1 MYFLL
6 DKDYAVN
13 NVTRCIGISEKGFT
27 QEDIESAKLK
37 FNSKDVVIYEG
48 DDIPHYIEYDAIT
61 NTIKEGVAPLDESVY
76 LETLAEQVNEGE
88 KIFDEA
94 VIVEPNIFYFYI
106 DKNIADTE
114 FISENIATFN
124 QPLLNPDKYLGKES
138 YLIVGKEMPYY
149 ITIEDGAVR
158 EATEYERYKRGQYI
172 LRENE
177 VEYNNNLITLEE
189 GWYIQDNELI
199 KIEKPLDMVKPVF
212 NEKTHIWV
220 ETVTQEELQEKYFSL
235 IKKYKTEILETGY
248 IYVDSSQVNHQQKCR
263 DKDLALLGNAIAAH
277 GDIVAMGKKDFK
289 TSWSFNDDDVLEMEL
304 EELKV
309 LRFRG
314 AIFIQ
319 ALFNIEAE
327 LKSQDSNIN
336 LTKQNFI
343 DLINKNSD
351 VKCWTE

>member
-13 NVTRCIGISEKGFT
+13 NVTRCIGISQKGFT

-48 DDIPHYIEYDAIT
+48 DDIPHYIEYDAVT

-88 KIFDEA
+88 KIFDEE

-106 DKNIADTE
+106 DKIIADTE
-114 FISENIATFN
+114 HISENLATFN

-138 YLIVGKEMPYY
+138 YLIKGKEMPYY
-149 ITIEDGAVR
+149 ITIENGSVR

-199 KIEKPLDMVKPVF
+199 KIEKPLDMVKSVF
-212 NEKTHIWV
+212 NKETCKWEETATEEEISKYIGDLVTSLLYQALDKGCEVMVDGEKHLQSLSDDKRKALNERISGFNLAKELGQDITHIAWPFKDDATD
-220 ETVTQEELQEKYFSL
+220 TVVMTVDNFKRMALYCLGYGEKCYIAAELLKAKRKVNSTIDDFY
-235 IKKYKTEILETGY
+235 TE
-248 IYVDSSQVNHQQKCR
+248 
-263 DKDLALLGNAIAAH
+263 LANVGSISLGN
-277 GDIVAMGKKDFK
+277 
-289 TSWSFNDDDVLEMEL
+289 L
-304 EELKV
+304 
-309 LRFRG
+309 
-314 AIFIQ
+314 
-319 ALFNIEAE
+319 
-327 LKSQDSNIN
+327 
-336 LTKQNFI
+336 
-343 DLINKNSD
+343 
-351 VKCWTE
+351 